1 MPDDVYKKMV
11 VEGKSAEE
19 LVQDQPEIQ
28 EVDAVDAVD
37 AANNHVVEKAGDK
50 AGNGSAAKK
59 SASAI
64 GLGLYQGLWAY
75 DGWNQL
81 NYVSEE
87 LKNPEKN
94 LSKAIMIAMFLV
106 TCLYILTNYAYL
118 SG

>member
-1 MPDDVYKKMV
+1 MT
-11 VEGKSAEE
+11 
-19 LVQDQPEIQ
+19 
-28 EVDAVDAVD
+28 
-37 AANNHVVEKAGDK
+37 N
-50 AGNGSAAKK
+50 GNKPLK
-59 SASAI
+59 ASAI

-118 SG
+118 SGDRASRTNFVPEFGRNACRRFACNRISPGLTVRPALLSSWNERIAEC

>member
-1 MPDDVYKKMV
+1 MAVLFFHKEWLTKTFFGILLKPLWICCRNEPKK
-11 VEGKSAEE
+11 
-19 LVQDQPEIQ
+19 
-28 EVDAVDAVD
+28 
-37 AANNHVVEKAGDK
+37 
-50 AGNGSAAKK
+50 
-59 SASAI
+59 ASAI

>member
-1 MPDDVYKKMV
+1 M
-11 VEGKSAEE
+11 
-19 LVQDQPEIQ
+19 LNDQRICSRNEPR
-28 EVDAVDAVD
+28 
-37 AANNHVVEKAGDK
+37 K
-50 AGNGSAAKK
+50 
-59 SASAI
+59 ASAI

-118 SG
+118 SGERAPWTKCCLRVRLKRVSLVRLHPN

>member
-1 MPDDVYKKMV
+1 MYSLQYRNESRK
-11 VEGKSAEE
+11 
-19 LVQDQPEIQ
+19 
-28 EVDAVDAVD
+28 
-37 AANNHVVEKAGDK
+37 
-50 AGNGSAAKK
+50 
-59 SASAI
+59 ASAI

-118 SG
+118 SGKGLTMTLLFSPAKSPLNPYKFLV

>member
-1 MPDDVYKKMV
+1 MT
-11 VEGKSAEE
+11 
-19 LVQDQPEIQ
+19 
-28 EVDAVDAVD
+28 
-37 AANNHVVEKAGDK
+37 
-50 AGNGSAAKK
+50 NGSVAKK

-118 SG
+118 SGDRASRTIFRTRVRRSVATKSVLNLPSSPDKFLE

>member
-1 MPDDVYKKMV
+1 MK
-11 VEGKSAEE
+11 
-19 LVQDQPEIQ
+19 
-28 EVDAVDAVD
+28 
-37 AANNHVVEKAGDK
+37 
-50 AGNGSAAKK
+50 
-59 SASAI
+59 ASAI

-118 SG
+118 SGDRASRTKYRPSDRLKILSPVCLQPN

>member
-1 MPDDVYKKMV
+1 M
-11 VEGKSAEE
+11 
-19 LVQDQPEIQ
+19 LNDQRICCSNEPT
-28 EVDAVDAVD
+28 
-37 AANNHVVEKAGDK
+37 K
-50 AGNGSAAKK
+50 
-59 SASAI
+59 ASAI

-118 SG
+118 SGERAPWTKCRARIQLKRVTAVGLQQNSSV

>member
-1 MPDDVYKKMV
+1 MQPKK
-11 VEGKSAEE
+11 
-19 LVQDQPEIQ
+19 
-28 EVDAVDAVD
+28 
-37 AANNHVVEKAGDK
+37 
-50 AGNGSAAKK
+50 
-59 SASAI
+59 ASAI

-118 SG
+118 SGDRASRTDFRTRVRQRRVCPRFACSRISTGLTVRLALNKFSE